1 MTSWYRAAPGDGI
14 SRRARAL
21 KVGLV
26 MAGHLGRLSV
36 VAAAILLL
44 GGAGSVAARAEAAHA
59 APKVVV
65 IVGPAGAA
73 TPYYRTLADQT
84 ASAAEKLTPNVVRVY
99 SPDAT
104 WERVKAAL
112 EGASVVVYLGH
123 GNGWPSIYHDA
134 LFPSTEDG
142 FGLNPQAGAA
152 DAHQYFGEARIAAEV
167 HLARNAVVVF
177 SHLCYASGNT
187 EPNLPEGTPDQA
199 QQRVDNYAAGFLKA
213 GAGAVIADAY
223 LAPEYYVTS
232 VLRGRSTID
241 AIWRGAPNRND
252 HFLTFASTRTK
263 GAVASMD
270 PARIDSGFERSLVIR
285 PRLTSSQVI
294 GGSFGRPGDVEPA
307 QEPTLADRGVT
318 FSAPDLTGTPTTGT
332 TTRLVLPVAR
342 DAVGLLPRNLLVST
356 RWDRLD
362 APSSAGDPGG
372 TDDPKSADASP
383 SPVADGPSESGAA
396 PSGADVPAT
405 APQLVTAE
413 VPGEVVAPVAAKRL
427 STGGWSVAV
436 HLPTTPGLYRLVAT
450 LHQPDGLAYDAATQA
465 LVPALVVRVVGPAT
479 AAYRVVPTASVTAG
493 HPLILSVDVS
503 NLGTTAWGHRA
514 GPRSVGPSDV
524 VVAQHATL
532 VARWVPLGA
541 PDETP
546 SAIED
551 AAAALPSGLGPGATA
566 TVNLRLPAP
575 RGTGEYLV
583 VIDLLD
589 PGGASF
595 AANGV
600 APGIVR
606 VTVSG

>member
-1 MTSWYRAAPGDGI
+1 
-14 SRRARAL
+14 L

-65 IVGPAGAA
+65 IVGPAGGA

-84 ASAAEKLTPNVVRVY
+84 AAAAEKLTPNVVRVY

-134 LFPSTEDG
+134 LFASTEDG

-177 SHLCYASGNT
+177 SHLCYASGNS
-187 EPNLPEGTPDQA
+187 EPDLPEGTLDQA

-223 LAPEYYVTS
+223 LSPEYYVTS

-252 HFLTFASTRTK
+252 HFLTFPSTRTK

-270 PARIDSGFERSLVIR
+270 PAQIESGFERSLVVR

-294 GGSFGRPGDVEPA
+294 GGSFGRPGDVEPS

-318 FSAPDLTGTPTTGT
+318 FSAPDLAGTPTTGT
-332 TTRLVLPVAR
+332 TTRLVLPVAP
-342 DAVGLLPRNLLVST
+342 DAAGLLPRRLLVST

-362 APSSAGDPGG
+362 VPSNGGDPGG
-372 TDDPKSADASP
+372 TDDPA
-383 SPVADGPSESGAA
+383 
-396 PSGADVPAT
+396 
-405 APQLVTAE
+405 
-413 VPGEVVAPVAAKRL
+413 
-427 STGGWSVAV
+427 
-436 HLPTTPGLYRLVAT
+436 TPG
-450 LHQPDGLAYDAATQA
+450 
-465 LVPALVVRVVGPAT
+465 
-479 AAYRVVPTASVTAG
+479 S
-493 HPLILSVDVS
+493 
-503 NLGTTAWGHRA
+503 
-514 GPRSVGPSDV
+514 
-524 VVAQHATL
+524 
-532 VARWVPLGA
+532 
-541 PDETP
+541 
-546 SAIED
+546 
-551 AAAALPSGLGPGATA
+551 
-566 TVNLRLPAP
+566 
-575 RGTGEYLV
+575 
-583 VIDLLD
+583 
-589 PGGASF
+589 
-595 AANGV
+595 
-600 APGIVR
+600 
-606 VTVSG
+606 